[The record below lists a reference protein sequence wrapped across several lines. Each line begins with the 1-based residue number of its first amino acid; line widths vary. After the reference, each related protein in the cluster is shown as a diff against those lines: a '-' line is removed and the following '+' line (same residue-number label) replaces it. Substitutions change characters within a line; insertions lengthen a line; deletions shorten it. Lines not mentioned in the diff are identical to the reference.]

1 MTQQRRITTA
11 VSLRR
16 REAAARRVQ
25 DAGPGSCGEV
35 ARLEAWVAEL
45 VAKNRQL
52 EIANAGLRRRLDD
65 IEDEA
70 DE

>member
-1 MTQQRRITTA
+1 
-11 VSLRR
+11 LH
-16 REAAARRVQ
+16 
-25 DAGPGSCGEV
+25 GW
-35 ARLEAWVAEL
+35 EAWVAEL